1 MELTEAIPAF
11 EKFDGKYKR
20 DQVAYA
26 LEHQEEITP
35 HLIKI
40 LKNILDNPLEYI
52 TKKDY
57 YAHIYALILLG
68 YFKETKVH
76 QLIIDLFSIP
86 DDFVNELFGDIAT
99 DNLPIVLFQTCA
111 GSLENIKTL
120 ILNKNAPD
128 TSRISAIGSMLYAV
142 ADELISREEVLAFL
156 GTLFTGEETDPSSDF
171 WGFVASDICD
181 LCPDKHIFEIIKK
194 AYDDGLINSGIVGY
208 EEFEE
213 SMELGVDSCLAH
225 NRQNMQKAIPEDIH
239 DAMSWWACFEEN
251 EQKIDQLY
259 STPVL
264 STSSINRKKKPKKK
278 AKNKNLRPK
287 KKKKKRKKRK

>member
-1 MELTEAIPAF
+1 MELTEVLAAF

-20 DQVAYA
+20 DQVSYA

-35 HLIKI
+35 HLTKV
-40 LKNILDNPLEYI
+40 LKNILDNPFEYV

-68 YFKETKVH
+68 YFKETKAH
-76 QLIIDLFSIP
+76 QLILDLFSIP
-86 DDFVNELFGDIAT
+86 DDFITELFGDAAT
-99 DNLPIVLFQTCA
+99 ENLPIVLFQTCG

-128 TSRISAIGSMLYAV
+128 TSRISAVGSMLYAV
-142 ADELISREEVLAFL
+142 ADEIISREEVLAFL
-156 GTLFTGEETDPSSDF
+156 GTLFTGEEADPSSDF

-181 LCPDKHIFEIIKK
+181 LCPDVHTFEIIKK
-194 AYDDGLINSGIVGY
+194 AYDDGLIYSGIVGY

-213 SMELGVDSCLAH
+213 SMVLGVDTCLAQ
-225 NRQNMQKAIPEDIH
+225 NRQNMQQAIPEDIH

-251 EQKIDQLY
+251 EQKMDQLF
-259 STPVL
+259 SSPVI
-264 STSSINRKKKPKKK
+264 TSDINRKKKPKKK
-278 AKNKNLRPK
+278 VKNKNLRPK
-287 KKKKKRKKRK
+287 KKKKKKKRK